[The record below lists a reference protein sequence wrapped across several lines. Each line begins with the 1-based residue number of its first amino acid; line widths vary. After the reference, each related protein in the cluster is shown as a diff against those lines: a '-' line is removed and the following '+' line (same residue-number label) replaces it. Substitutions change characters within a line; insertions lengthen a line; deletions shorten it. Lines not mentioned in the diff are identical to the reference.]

1 MDLKTYLEAEKVRQA
16 EFAEQ
21 VDTTPA
27 TISRLAAGTMKP
39 ALELAHRIER
49 ATKGK
54 VPTETWLQPTQSAA
68 A

>member
-16 EFAEQ
+16 EFAEL
-21 VDTTPA
+21 VETTPA

-49 ATKGK
+49 ATNGK
-54 VPTETWLQPTQSAA
+54 VPTETWLQSQAA